1 MTKQV
6 RAALTRRALI
16 RSAAI
21 VFEQHGYGQARLAL
35 ISSGAGVSTG
45 ALHFHFENKAAVAQ
59 AVVTEAS
66 QGLLDVS
73 TSIRHG
79 TDTALQAL
87 VDTSHAL
94 VDLLGRDP
102 VTRAGFRLSCD
113 GERSGE
119 PGLPVQWRCCVE
131 ELLNEAAI
139 ATTLADGVSR
149 QDATA
154 ATVAATTGFEV
165 LGRYDSQWLSAQT
178 LTGFWQLLLPRLAT
192 PETLPLLDP
201 SGTRAA
207 VDAVAAGAAAQGVAA
222 GRAGHGTHGVEAA
235 TPI

>member
-6 RAALTRRALI
+6 RAARTRQALI

-45 ALHFHFENKAAVAQ
+45 ALHFHFENKAAVGQ
-59 AVVTEAS
+59 AVVAEAS
-66 QGLLDVS
+66 HALREVS
-73 TSIRHG
+73 GSIRRR

-102 VTRAGFRLSCD
+102 VTRAGFRLSYD
-113 GERSGE
+113 GDRGGE
-119 PGLPVQWRCCVE
+119 PGLPEQWRGCVG
-131 ELLNEAAI
+131 ELLDEAA
-139 ATTLADGVSR
+139 AGGTLAEGVSR
-149 QDATA
+149 TDATA

-165 LGRYDSQWLSAQT
+165 LGRYDPKWLSTRT
-178 LTGFWQLLLPRLAT
+178 LTGFWLLLLPRLAD

-201 SGTRAA
+201 SGT
-207 VDAVAAGAAAQGVAA
+207 AAATEAVAA
-222 GRAGHGTHGVEAA
+222 GRAERESYGVGTAA
-235 TPI
+235 PI